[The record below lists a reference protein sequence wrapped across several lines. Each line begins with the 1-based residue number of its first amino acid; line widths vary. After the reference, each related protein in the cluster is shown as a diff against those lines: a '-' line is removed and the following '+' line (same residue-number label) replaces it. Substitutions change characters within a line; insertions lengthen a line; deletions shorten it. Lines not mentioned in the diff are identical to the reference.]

1 MKCILLGY
9 PRSGTSWLRSV
20 LDAHPALRLVNEPLN
35 GDANERAGEGGLFT
49 AIRRHLGQETLT
61 RYAAITKACSR
72 QWRGIPAAALSADQQ
87 RDLQWAIHAFF
98 QATKATGF
106 KEVWSGLKVPLLW
119 EATRSTDKDTRVLY
133 LVRGFY
139 GVLYSVHRRGFWF
152 WSHRL
157 HHNLYKHYTALSPDC
172 QRIAAAFRDWTTR
185 EARTI
190 VTWLTWNYHDIQAV
204 EAIPDGHIVRYEDL
218 VQYRDIA
225 VDKVLGFLGLDMTPE
240 VETALQITGQDA
252 TDAPYDSR
260 KDAMRLLE
268 ETQNVA
274 RAYRDL
280 IVETRRRVEGLRSEI
295 SRPDLLDWLM
305 P

>member
-9 PRSGTSWLRSV
+9 SRSGTSWLRSV

-49 AIRRHLGQETLT
+49 TIRHHLGQETLS
-61 RYAAITKACSR
+61 RYAAITKVCAR
-72 QWRGIPAAALSADQQ
+72 QWRGIPAAALSADEQ
-87 RDLQWAIHAFF
+87 RDLQWAITTFF
-98 QATKATGF
+98 QATEATGF

-119 EATRSTDKDTRVLY
+119 EATKSVDEDTRLLY

-152 WSHRL
+152 WSHRP
-157 HHNLYKHYTALSPDC
+157 HHNLYKYYTALSPDC
-172 QRIAAAFRDWTTR
+172 QCIADAFRDWTAR
-185 EARTI
+185 EARAV
-190 VTWLTWNYHDIQAV
+190 VTWLVWNYSDLQDV
-204 EAIPDGHIVRYEDL
+204 EAIPEGHIVRYEDL

-225 VDKVLGFLGLDMTPE
+225 VDKVLGFLGLEMTAE
-240 VETALQITGQDA
+240 VETALQVTGQDA

-260 KDAMRLLE
+260 KDAMRLVE
-268 ETQNVA
+268 ETRETAQ
-274 RAYRDL
+274 AYRDL
-280 IVETRRRVEGLRSEI
+280 IAETRRRIKKLRPNV